1 MSHLAILLWL
11 SNIVLDT
18 TGQLSFK
25 AAALRPHRDAVG
37 RHYWLGVFQQ
47 PWLWFGIL
55 CYVVEFVVWIA
66 FLSLV
71 PLSQGILLGSINI
84 VVMLLAGR
92 YFFAEALTPMRV
104 MGVLLVSCGV
114 ALVGFAS

>member
-1 MSHLAILLWL
+1 MSYLALVLWL

-25 AAALRPHRDAVG
+25 AAALRPQTDTVG
-37 RHYWLGVFQQ
+37 RHYWAGVFRQ
-47 PWLWFGIL
+47 PWLWFGVM

-71 PLSQGILLGSINI
+71 PLSQGVLLGSINI
-84 VVMLLAGR
+84 VVILLAGR
-92 YFFAEALTPMRV
+92 YFFSEYLTPMRV
-104 MGVLLVSCGV
+104 IGVLLITAGV
-114 ALVGFAS
+114 ALVGVAS